1 MGNLNAR
8 RKREARRASISLPGW
23 GPLSREAT
31 TTFQLE
37 ESGRC
42 LPSPFQMGQNYRDH
56 QQPFAANSQH
66 LLGNRLCEQAKGSR
80 SVAPNGG
87 CAPEGP
93 QQPAV
98 SPLGDIART
107 ALPRSAEV
115 KEAKMPP
122 TSLGGS
128 HLLVG
133 TCHNSNRTHRCLLHP
148 RFATIHN
155 TQTYVHA
162 CNSKCFGP
170 CNLLPYYILPFYRN
184 N

>member
-23 GPLSREAT
+23 GPSSREAT

-37 ESGRC
+37 ESERC

-56 QQPFAANSQH
+56 QQPFAANSQR

-80 SVAPNGG
+80 SAAPHGG

-107 ALPRSAEV
+107 ALPHSAEV

-128 HLLVG
+128 HLFSEDLPQQQQN
-133 TCHNSNRTHRCLLHP
+133 TSLPSAPTLCHHTQHTDICACLQQQMLWP
-148 RFATIHN
+148 M
-155 TQTYVHA
+155 
-162 CNSKCFGP
+162 
-170 CNLLPYYILPFYRN
+170 
-184 N
+184 